1 MTAPHLPQPAA
12 QLEPLTTMMR
22 PPSLQAAGKRLR
34 PILPKPTPQ
43 SLNSPSMPVLPG
55 PPPEQSSISKR
66 SLSQKIRR
74 EREARENLKPVE
86 SSASRSRRCIGQ
98 RARRQRELADKI
110 EARLNSKAAINT
122 EHECRSQA
130 QKFRRQIEAAERR
143 LQANPNCDPTESLD
157 ILLEYDVDN
166 ISRCRN
172 ESHWSRMRRRYS
184 CANGVYYI

>member
-1 MTAPHLPQPAA
+1 MAAPHLPQPA
-12 QLEPLTTMMR
+12 
-22 PPSLQAAGKRLR
+22 
-34 PILPKPTPQ
+34 
-43 SLNSPSMPVLPG
+43 
-55 PPPEQSSISKR
+55 QSSTSKR
-66 SLSQKIRR
+66 SLAQKIRR
-74 EREARENLKPVE
+74 EREARENVKPVE
-86 SSASRSRRCIGQ
+86 SSASRSRRSIGQ

-110 EARLNSKAAINT
+110 EARLNSKAAVNT

-143 LQANPNCDPTESLD
+143 LQANPDCDPTESLD

>member
-1 MTAPHLPQPAA
+1 MTP
-12 QLEPLTTMMR
+12 QLEPLTTMTR
-22 PPSLQAAGKRLR
+22 PHSLQAAGMKRLR
-34 PILPKPTPQ
+34 PILPRPPPQ
-43 SLNSPSMPVLPG
+43 GTSATFTLDSLSMSVLPG
-55 PPPEQSSISKR
+55 PPPAQSSTSKR
-66 SLSQKIRR
+66 SLAQKILVS
-74 EREARENLKPVE
+74 ELSHCKE
-86 SSASRSRRCIGQ
+86 SSASRSRRSIGQ

-110 EARLNSKAAINT
+110 EARLNSKAAVNT

-143 LQANPNCDPTESLD
+143 LQANPDCDPTESLD
-157 ILLEYDVDN
+157 IVLEYDVDN

>member
-1 MTAPHLPQPAA
+1 MAAPHLPQLATVTR
-12 QLEPLTTMMR
+12 PL
-22 PPSLQAAGKRLR
+22 SLQAAEKRLR
-34 PILPKPTPQ
+34 PILPKSPPQ
-43 SLNSPSMPVLPG
+43 DPGGAITLGSPSMSVLPG

-66 SLSQKIRR
+66 SLAQKIRR
-74 EREARENLKPVE
+74 ERETRENVKPVE
-86 SSASRSRRCIGQ
+86 SSASRSRRSIGQ

-110 EARLNSKAAINT
+110 EARLNSKAAVNT

-166 ISRCRN
+166 ISQCRN
-172 ESHWSRMRRRYS
+172 ESHWSRMRRIYS
-184 CANGVYYI
+184 CSNGVYYI